1 MYVEVS
7 VAFVIGLM
15 AVMRVQ
21 SLSGGYSGT
30 GQGKQV
36 QLA

>member
-1 MYVEVS
+1 MV
-7 VAFVIGLM
+7 FVIGLM

-21 SLSGGYSGT
+21 SFSGGYSGT
-30 GQGKQV
+30 GQGKEI